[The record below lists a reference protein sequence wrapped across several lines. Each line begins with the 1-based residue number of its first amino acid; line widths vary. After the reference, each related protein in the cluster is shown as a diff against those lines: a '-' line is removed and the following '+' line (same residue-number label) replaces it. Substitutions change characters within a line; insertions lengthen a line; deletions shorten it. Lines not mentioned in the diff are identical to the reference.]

1 MPQVPLDACGGV
13 CTSVLCRLQICII
26 PKSAHGTNPASAIMA
41 GMKIVAISTDA
52 KGNIDIE
59 ELRQKAEQ
67 HADKCVA
74 GSLNASNA
82 SITLCQPCLKLL
94 LKINCCP
101 AQAAFKLSGSR
112 PWQRYLMSSVQ
123 AT

>member
-1 MPQVPLDACGGV
+1 MLASVVHDSDTSGSV
-13 CTSVLCRLQICII
+13 CTAVLCRPQICII

-67 HADKCVA
+67 HADKWVA
-74 GSLNASNA
+74 CSLDASLMTA
-82 SITLCQPCLKLL
+82 CQPGLKPLSKAERCPCKPEKTLKTLL
-94 LKINCCP
+94 CT
-101 AQAAFKLSGSR
+101 
-112 PWQRYLMSSVQ
+112 SVM
-123 AT
+123 

>member
-1 MPQVPLDACGGV
+1 MLRMSILQERHTRASTKRTAATCWGASFVHLAPHSSRASFLHSTTIAADTPSHNLAAQV
-13 CTSVLCRLQICII
+13 CII

-67 HADKCVA
+67 NADKCV
-74 GSLNASNA
+74 L
-82 SITLCQPCLKLL
+82 
-94 LKINCCP
+94 
-101 AQAAFKLSGSR
+101 
-112 PWQRYLMSSVQ
+112 
-123 AT
+123 

>member
-1 MPQVPLDACGGV
+1 MLLILPCLPQCFPYSDASGSV
-13 CTSVLCRLQICII
+13 CTAVLCRPQICII

-67 HADKCVA
+67 HADKCVRLQPQRLKCLRNLVS
-74 GSLNASNA
+74 SLA
-82 SITLCQPCLKLL
+82 
-94 LKINCCP
+94 
-101 AQAAFKLSGSR
+101 
-112 PWQRYLMSSVQ
+112 
-123 AT
+123 